1 MVSTAPAPNRGRP
14 KSWPLDTPGCVLLP
28 VAARSTQPTIARYP
42 PSELAV
48 AEFGLALWL
57 GAGGLVLLPLVTQEA
72 VANFVENL
80 AAMHP
85 VLSKQCLALHA
96 KFLQQAG

>member
-1 MVSTAPAPNRGRP
+1 M
-14 KSWPLDTPGCVLLP
+14 
-28 VAARSTQPTIARYP
+28 
-42 PSELAV
+42 
-48 AEFGLALWL
+48 
-57 GAGGLVLLPLVTQEA
+57 LLPLVTQEA